1 MFSDFYNLEIAD
13 FSNKIRDQANALIA
27 ELDRPEGKLF
37 DVYPPRSGEHGTLSQ
52 ILKPHLDA
60 FDFNNPSF
68 VAKLIEDLILTCAN
82 PEPNLLQI
90 DSQRKN
96 IVRAH
101 DASFY
106 LKFVSRDLIKTIDEL
121 VSYKRIYAGQSVYK
135 RRAPIL
141 STASLTSVQSSPP
154 TLSSV
159 TSSRKAPE
167 PSSGSKSTAI
177 GSPKT
182 ERSNAASLSS
192 VQSSHQIQSSV
203 ASSTKAPEPSSDS
216 KSTKIGSP
224 KEERSNAASLT
235 SVQSSHPIQS
245 SVASSTKAPEPSSD
259 SKSTKIGAPK
269 TERSNTASLSSV
281 QSSHPIQSSVTSAT
295 KASEKSPAPP
305 FAVRTISPSSNS
317 SVVRNTNISQS
328 NSSFELQ
335 LVYGIGCLGLA
346 LFSLAVLTCPPVASV
361 LGMATAFTKTVSAIT
376 GLLVFSGLFAYQY
389 NKHRTDR
396 AETPTVGSLLNP

>member
-167 PSSGSKSTAI
+167 PSSDSKLTEIVSTEREQSNTASLTSVQTSHPTLSSVTSSRKAPEPSSGSKSTAI

-216 KSTKIGSP
+216 KST
-224 KEERSNAASLT
+224 
-235 SVQSSHPIQS
+235 
-245 SVASSTKAPEPSSD
+245 
-259 SKSTKIGAPK
+259 
-269 TERSNTASLSSV
+269 
-281 QSSHPIQSSVTSAT
+281 
-295 KASEKSPAPP
+295 
-305 FAVRTISPSSNS
+305 
-317 SVVRNTNISQS
+317 
-328 NSSFELQ
+328 
-335 LVYGIGCLGLA
+335 
-346 LFSLAVLTCPPVASV
+346 
-361 LGMATAFTKTVSAIT
+361 
-376 GLLVFSGLFAYQY
+376 
-389 NKHRTDR
+389 
-396 AETPTVGSLLNP
+396 